1 MNIASLPKVD
11 LHWRE
16 DGNPQGPPVVFANS
30 LGTDTRLWDALLPL
44 LPQHLKLIRFDK
56 RGHGLSSNP
65 AGRYTMDELVD
76 DAEQLLDHLHIK
88 SCIFIGLS
96 IGGMIGQSLAA
107 KRPDLIKAMVL
118 SNTAAKM
125 GERLDWNLRIAR
137 VESGGMACMSD
148 AILSRWFSAA
158 FLKTSEAIG
167 WRHLLQRTPASGY
180 VACCHALAN
189 ADLSEQTATL
199 KLPVMGIAGTEDGAS
214 PPDVVE
220 ATIKLIKHA
229 SFHVIEGAGHLP
241 CVEKPDEY
249 AALVCQFIKDTCAP
263 AKVEFMS

>member
-1 MNIASLPKVD
+1 MNIATLKGVD

-16 DGNPQGPPVVFANS
+16 DGDPQGLPVVFANS
-30 LGTDTRLWDALLPL
+30 LGTDIRLWDALIPL
-44 LPQHLKLIRFDK
+44 LPPNLRLIRFDK

-65 AGRYTMDELVD
+65 AGRYCMDELVD
-76 DAEQLLDHLHIK
+76 DAEHLLDYLQVR
-88 SCIFIGLS
+88 SCVFIGLS

-107 KRPDLIKAMVL
+107 KRPDLIQAMVL

-137 VESGGMACMSD
+137 IESGGMACMTD

-158 FLKTSEAIG
+158 FLESSEAIG

-180 VACCHALAN
+180 VACCHAIAN
-189 ADLSEQTATL
+189 ADLSKQTATL
-199 KLPVMGIAGTEDGAS
+199 QLPVLGIAGSEDGAS

-229 SFHVIEGAGHLP
+229 SFHVIKGAGHLP

-249 AALVCQFIKDTCAP
+249 AALVCQFIKDTYWSV
-263 AKVEFMS
+263 KLGYVS